1 MGFTDRS
8 ISGETPGQPLG
19 VVEKRFLDHQVK
31 KDSVWAGAE
40 SAACDILSCDSAVT
54 SLQKT
59 QKSCVFL
66 IYYFALFTGVLV
78 HYLYFDK

>member
-31 KDSVWAGAE
+31 KDSVWAGAV
-40 SAACDILSCDSAVT
+40 SAACDSAVT